1 MSISFPRFRKFS
13 ALFLWFSFLFL
24 SLSSSQASITYVL
37 IILVVSHKCLNQRS
51 LFFFHSF
58 FASLTQWLFSELC
71 IHWSLF
77 LLDLV
82 CCWTPLEIFN
92 LLIAFSSSA
101 IFLWWFFIIYLIVI
115 RDLRNHHFDHR
126 WWVNVLIFVIFFEL
140 HVVLSTQLWW
150 QTFQILRDKDCGN
163 YSGRFCHQHLIRD
176 VPIC

>member
-1 MSISFPRFRKFS
+1 MYWSFWWCPIS
-13 ALFLWFSFLFL
+13 ALTNDHF
-24 SLSSSQASITYVL
+24 
-37 IILVVSHKCLNQRS
+37 
-51 LFFFHSF
+51 FFFHSF
-58 FASLTQWLFSELC
+58 FASLSQWLFSELC

-101 IFLWWFFIIYLIVI
+101 IFLWWFFIVYLIVI
-115 RDLRNHHFDHR
+115 HDLRNHHFDHR